1 MRLRCVNLYP
11 TIMKNLI
18 ILLLVVFLSACGQNT
33 NQVERSSKEMALAS
47 FNESDIN
54 SPVQLDVVERKLIR
68 TGDLSFEVKD
78 VLETKKSI
86 EEICKAL
93 KAFSSSES
101 QNNLDDR
108 IQFFQTIRVPA
119 ERFDEF
125 LAQLEKL
132 AVQLENKS
140 INTQDVTEEFIDV
153 EARLATKKSL
163 EERYRE
169 ILKQAKTVAD
179 IVSIESQIANV
190 RADIES
196 MQGRLNY
203 LKNQVA
209 FSTLQVSYYQRIG
222 TDFGFFSKAARA
234 IGKGW
239 DNFLSFIIVAINL
252 WPFVLLLGVL
262 WFLMRWWAKKRAS
275 TKAG

>member
-1 MRLRCVNLYP
+1 
-11 TIMKNLI
+11 MKNLI
-18 ILLLVVFLSACGQNT
+18 ILVLGVFLFACGQNP
-33 NQVERSSKEMALAS
+33 NQSERSSKEMALAS
-47 FNESDIN
+47 FDVEAANDIAI
-54 SPVQLDVVERKLIR
+54 VERKLIR

-78 VLETKKSI
+78 VLETKKSV
-86 EEICKAL
+86 EEICKTL

-108 IQFFQTIRVPA
+108 IQLFQTIRVPA
-119 ERFDEF
+119 DRFDE
-125 LAQLEKL
+125 LLTQLEKL
-132 AVQLENKS
+132 AMRIENKS

-179 IVSIESQIANV
+179 IVSIESQIATV

-196 MQGRLNY
+196 MQGRMNY
-203 LKNQVA
+203 LENQIA

-222 TDFGFFSKAARA
+222 IDFGFFSKAVRA

-239 DNFLSFIIVAINL
+239 DNFLSFTIVVINL
-252 WPFVLLLGVL
+252 WPFVVLIGVL
-262 WFLMRWWAKKRAS
+262 WILVRWWAKKRAA